1 MIRSMSGPA
10 WSTRFLST
18 TRGRIVSL
26 LRQRGRTTRE
36 LADTLGLTENAV
48 RSHLT
53 MLERDGLIRH
63 GDLRRGT
70 RKPYFTYEITPDAEQ
85 LFPKAYSL
93 VLNQLL
99 SVLQSRVKR
108 ATLED
113 VLRDVGRQ
121 LAAARL
127 SSASSPASS
136 SSSSVSA
143 QKNDFKRRVD
153 DAVVA
158 FGELGGLA
166 QVEKKNGHLTI
177 HGRRCPLSTISAS
190 HPQICLMA
198 EALLTE
204 LIGVRV
210 TQQCKTTEPVECMFA
225 VDTAAVHR
233 HPSR

>member
-1 MIRSMSGPA
+1 MTIMMGMSGTA
-10 WSTRFLST
+10 LNTRFLTS

-26 LRQRGRTTRE
+26 LRQQGRTVRE
-36 LADTLGLTENAV
+36 LADMLALTENAV
-48 RSHLT
+48 RAHLT
-53 MLERDGLIRH
+53 TLERDGLIRH

-70 RKPYFTYEITPDAEQ
+70 RKPYFTYELTPEAEH

-108 ATLED
+108 ATLEA

-121 LAAARL
+121 LAATRQ
-127 SSASSPASS
+127 S
-136 SSSSVSA
+136 
-143 QKNDFKRRVD
+143 KGDFKRRLD

-166 QVEKKNGHLTI
+166 DVEKKNGHVTI
-177 HGRRCPLSTISAS
+177 RGRRCPLSTISVN
-190 HPQICLMA
+190 HPEICLMA
-198 EALLTE
+198 ESLLTE

-210 TQQCKTTEPVECMFA
+210 TQACKTTEPVECVFA
-225 VDTAAVHR
+225 VNTARVHR
-233 HPSR
+233 HPAR